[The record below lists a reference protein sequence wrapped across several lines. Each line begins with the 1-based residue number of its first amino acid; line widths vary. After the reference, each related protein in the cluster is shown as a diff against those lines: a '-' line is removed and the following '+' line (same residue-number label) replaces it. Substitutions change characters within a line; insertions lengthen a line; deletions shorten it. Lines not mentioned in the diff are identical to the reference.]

1 VQVVCSNEGQLDAA
15 APSVPFY
22 IQMAMKCNLDVFY
35 FQTPCML
42 SVLMNETGKLT
53 QEEFKQQWM
62 AIPDANEFVH
72 EISSVHATYQGQT
85 MMKERL
91 ETNNIFLVAER
102 AFEDKVSMF
111 FATVLVNGVS
121 IM

>member
-1 VQVVCSNEGQLDAA
+1 
-15 APSVPFY
+15 
-22 IQMAMKCNLDVFY
+22 
-35 FQTPCML
+35 
-42 SVLMNETGKLT
+42 
-53 QEEFKQQWM
+53 
-62 AIPDANEFVH
+62 
-72 EISSVHATYQGQT
+72 